1 MENFLLNLIPARNLE
16 ARLAGATTAAAAGGA
31 ASASASSAGM
41 SLALSSAATIPSLST
56 AAMATGEMFLFS
68 AKFRGC
74 R

>member
-1 MENFLLNLIPARNLE
+1 MDNFLLNVIPARNLE
-16 ARLAGATTAAAAGGA
+16 ARLTGATTAAAGGA

-56 AAMATGEMFLFS
+56 AAMATEEFFLFLS
-68 AKFRGC
+68 KVRGS